1 MQIVV
6 GDTVKHFRTGR
17 RGVVRFLGQHGRV
30 AIKFDD
36 GYEEWRWMNAFVK
49 TTKAMAFDD
58 GVLAMAF
65 DDGYEEWLR

>member
-49 TTKAMAFDD
+49 TTTKATMTSEGVDFKLEGYDD
-58 GVLAMAF
+58 I
-65 DDGYEEWLR
+65 